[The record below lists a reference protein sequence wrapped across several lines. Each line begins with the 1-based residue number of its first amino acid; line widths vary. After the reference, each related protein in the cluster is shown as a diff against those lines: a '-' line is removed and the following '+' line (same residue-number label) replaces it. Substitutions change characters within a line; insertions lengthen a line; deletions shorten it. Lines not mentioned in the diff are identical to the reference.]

1 MNSFNHYA
9 YGSIGE
15 WMVRVMAGLE
25 IQESEPGYRRTL
37 LYPQPGG
44 GLTSVTG
51 RYESQYGAVECSWK
65 FTGDRLEVNCQI
77 PVNTTADIRLDH
89 VASVVDSDGLEY
101 HVDEDGT
108 LTAEAGSG
116 VYRVCVVLEDGC
128 RRAEAEQI
136 ATCGD

>member
-1 MNSFNHYA
+1 M
-9 YGSIGE
+9 
-15 WMVRVMAGLE
+15 
-25 IQESEPGYRRTL
+25 
-37 LYPQPGG
+37 
-44 GLTSVTG
+44 TG

>member
-25 IQESEPGYRRTL
+25 IQEREPAYHRTL

-51 RYESQYGAVECSWK
+51 RYESRYGRVECGWK
-65 FTGDRLEVNCQI
+65 LTGNRLEVSCQI
-77 PVNTTADIRLDH
+77 PANTRADIRLDH
-89 VASVVDSDGLEY
+89 VASVVDFDGMEY
-101 HVDEDGT
+101 QVDEEGT

-116 VYRVCVVLEDGC
+116 TYRVIVCQ
-128 RRAEAEQI
+128 AEGQ
-136 ATCGD
+136 